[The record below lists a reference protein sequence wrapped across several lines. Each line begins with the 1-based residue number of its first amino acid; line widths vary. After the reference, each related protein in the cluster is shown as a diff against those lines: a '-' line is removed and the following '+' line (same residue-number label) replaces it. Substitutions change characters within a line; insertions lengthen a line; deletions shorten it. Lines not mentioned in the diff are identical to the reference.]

1 MLLAIDIGNTNVTL
15 GLFQEVRLCKR
26 CTIPTKVRECQ
37 AGLKKI
43 FIQNKIHDA
52 IICSVVPA
60 ASKILEKDLRRFL
73 GKQPYIIG
81 KGIKVPINNIY
92 RKPKQVGDDRLVNAY
107 AGVMLYGAPL
117 IAVDFGTAVTFDVVS
132 RNKEYLGGM
141 ILPGL
146 GISLDALEQRT
157 ALLPRI
163 KLEEPRE
170 FIGRDTKSSMLSGI
184 VYGFAAL
191 TDDLVIRI
199 KKKIGKEAKVIGTG
213 GNIGLI
219 GKYCRQMDKIDKDLT
234 LKGLN
239 LIYRNFLGSA
249 AHCPRI
255 KETFINENF
264 P

>member
-1 MLLAIDIGNTNVTL
+1 VLLAIDIGNTNINM
-15 GLFQEVRLCKR
+15 GLFKGKR
-26 CTIPTKVRECQ
+26 ILKRFAIPTKT
-37 AGLKKI
+37 KSYKI
-43 FIQNKIHDA
+43 RLQKIIDRNSVDDA

-81 KGIKVPINNIY
+81 KGIKVPINNLY
-92 RKPKQVGDDRLVNAY
+92 LRPKQVGHDRLVNAY
-107 AGVMLYGAPL
+107 AGVMLYGVPL

-146 GISLDALEQRT
+146 GISLDALNQRT
-157 ALLPRI
+157 ALLPKI

-191 TDDLVIRI
+191 TDDLVIGI

-213 GNIGLI
+213 GNIDLI
-219 GKYCRQMDKIDKDLT
+219 GRYCKKIDRIDRDLT
-234 LKGLN
+234 LKGLH
-239 LIYRNFLGSA
+239 LIYSQR
-249 AHCPRI
+249 
-255 KETFINENF
+255 
-264 P
+264 